1 MRELRAG
8 GLAVIINSMISENI
22 GAAVKLTKHMGTL
35 KSTFTGIELDA
46 WSVESASDRDL
57 KGWLSNGEIVNT
69 PSLNCPSKWLM
80 PIDGDDFS
88 DQLVSDKEKSHA

>member
-1 MRELRAG
+1 MRELSAG
-8 GLAVIINSMISENI
+8 GMAVIINSSIPENI
-22 GAAVKLTKHMGTL
+22 GAAVRLVKHMGTL

-46 WSVESASDRDL
+46 WSVETASCREL
-57 KGWLSNGEIVNT
+57 KGWLSDGEIVNT

-88 DQLVSDKEKSHA
+88 EQWESDKEKSHA

>member
-8 GLAVIINSMISENI
+8 GMAVIINSSIPENI
-22 GAAVKLTKHMGTL
+22 GAAVRLVKHMGTI

-46 WSVESASDRDL
+46 WSVESASCREL
-57 KGWLSNGEIVNT
+57 KGWLSDGEIVNT

-88 DQLVSDKEKSHA
+88 EQWESDKEKSHA